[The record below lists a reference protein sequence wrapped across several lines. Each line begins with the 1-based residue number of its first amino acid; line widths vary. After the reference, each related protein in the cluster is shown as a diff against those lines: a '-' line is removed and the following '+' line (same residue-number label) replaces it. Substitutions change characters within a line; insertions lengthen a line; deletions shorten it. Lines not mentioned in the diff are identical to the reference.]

1 MLEETDTE
9 PAQKAV
15 KADKSST
22 YITKFFFS
30 LMFIIVCLG
39 TLASIAGMENK
50 KDTLLYAKF
59 IADVGR

>member
-1 MLEETDTE
+1 MLEETIAE
-9 PAQKAV
+9 APAKTSAT
-15 KADKSST
+15 KSGT

-30 LMFIIVCLG
+30 LMFILVSLG
-39 TLASIAGMENK
+39 ALAAVAYMENG